1 MPIRLRILLVA
12 LWGVAALWATPAAAQ
27 PYALLIKGGHVIDA
41 KNGRDGLMDVAIAAG
56 KIAELAPSIDAS
68 RAAPAGATSTTI
80 RAGQVVW
87 DLNGR
92 AAPDWAT
99 MPVVP
104 QGSSAL
110 PPRRNQ
116 PQK

>member
-1 MPIRLRILLVA
+1 LPIRLRILLVA
-12 LWGVAALWATPAAAQ
+12 LWGVAALWATLAAAQ

-92 AAPDWAT
+92 AAPDWST
-99 MPVVP
+99 MPAVP